1 MFVHVVKIWFQNR
14 RSKYKKMLK
23 TNQSPGSLNSN
34 SNNNNN
40 ILSGGGQHSQLETTH
55 GSKDLSNNSSMTDS
69 PESSVRLLVDN
80 MSRNHLSPKLGCAQ
94 IDDRHQSPSPSPECE
109 IQQSHCL
116 PNSPQVPWDIKP
128 NMSISPHLNPRN
140 HPSYIPQYNWYQPD
154 PNHGLLT

>member
-1 MFVHVVKIWFQNR
+1 MYLIYFLAILRSLIQYHPKFHTWVIYYLNFFFFAFFDRAFILADIIRKINFK
-14 RSKYKKMLK
+14 KYFI
-23 TNQSPGSLNSN
+23 S
-34 SNNNNN
+34 
-40 ILSGGGQHSQLETTH
+40 
-55 GSKDLSNNSSMTDS
+55 
-69 PESSVRLLVDN
+69 DN